1 MRDLISR
8 LLRRNR
14 ARGAVRTAPTPPTP
28 TPAVP
33 TVLSLPH
40 TSGVHRP
47 SPPPLPCTCP
57 QPALAP
63 TPGTFVYDTRID
75 RVGQVMGHEGP
86 RLQLRPPAGGCEWEA
101 EPRAVRPATDAE
113 RLSAE
118 LATVNSRG
126 RWGK

>member
-14 ARGAVRTAPTPPTP
+14 ARGAVRTAPAPVSP
-28 TPAVP
+28 TPAP
-33 TVLSLPH
+33 AVLSLPH

-47 SPPPLPCTCP
+47 SPPPPPCTCP
-57 QPALAP
+57 GA
-63 TPGTFVYDTRID
+63 FVYDTHRD
-75 RVGQVMGHEGP
+75 RVGQVTGHEGP

-101 EPRAVRPATDAE
+101 EPTAVRPASDTE
-113 RLSAE
+113 RLSAK
-118 LATVNSRG
+118 LAVVNSRG

>member
-14 ARGAVRTAPTPPTP
+14 ARGTVRTAPEPVPNPP
-28 TPAVP
+28 VI
-33 TVLSLPH
+33 SLPH
-40 TSGVHRP
+40 TSGIRYSYS
-47 SPPPLPCTCP
+47 SPPTCIC
-57 QPALAP
+57 
-63 TPGTFVYDTRID
+63 PGTFVYDTHRD

-101 EPRAVRPATDAE
+101 EPTAVRPPTDNE
-113 RLSAE
+113 RLSAK
-118 LATVNSRG
+118 LAVVNSRG